1 MLLQYA
7 NTKAP
12 GGVDPLY
19 LFRAQRMLQRKDI
32 HVWRAATQIDMA
44 GERLEIA
51 FDTLYPGQVRL
62 YTSLLWSHSAYRDTH
77 TYTPTSHTRAASYL
91 HQLLGDIQ
99 EALLAHVHQAGP
111 GCGYEGS

>member
-1 MLLQYA
+1 MQYA

-51 FDTLYPGQVRL
+51 FDTLYPGQVGKHASAHITAVVSQHVQLHIHVCVLRIGMPTL
-62 YTSLLWSHSAYRDTH
+62 QAKQLQMLILLS
-77 TYTPTSHTRAASYL
+77 
-91 HQLLGDIQ
+91 
-99 EALLAHVHQAGP
+99 
-111 GCGYEGS
+111 